1 MSVRVLI
8 RRKRDR
14 ADLLLY
20 YVHPLTKREVS
31 KSAET
36 PDHNEAERAAGLWEA
51 ELNAHFGTGN
61 DGWQHFRDRL
71 RNEYLAPLSPKTYAS
86 YTTALNHFERLMK
99 PSAVSEIDSSAI
111 SVFQSRLIEEKRELT
126 SIRTYLTHLRAIV
139 NWAEQIGVLR
149 KAPAVKLPRQATR
162 RFMRGRPLTEPEYRA
177 MRAACSKLGS
187 HQREWQRFL
196 DLLWLSGLRLGEAII
211 VSWDEPPIVVKLDA
225 TPYPQLLFFAEGH
238 KARRD
243 EAVPIAPDFAA
254 WLKKTPPKQRT
265 GLVVPLPLA
274 SEARISE
281 QISEIGG
288 LADVV
293 VNGKGKRGSAQDF
306 RRSFGTRW
314 APHVM
319 PLTLQKMMRHADI
332 STTMKYYV
340 NMSSADAG
348 REIWS
353 VPNNVPNPRSKRR
366 RPSRAGLEKPA
377 KSVANRSRR

>member
-288 LADVV
+288 RLACR
-293 VNGKGKRGSAQDF
+293 GKRQGQAGVSAGLPPQF
-306 RRSFGTRW
+306 
-314 APHVM
+314 
-319 PLTLQKMMRHADI
+319 RHALGTARNAAYLAKD
-332 STTMKYYV
+332 
-340 NMSSADAG
+340 DAS
-348 REIWS
+348 RRHFHDHEILRQH
-353 VPNNVPNPRSKRR
+353 VERR
-366 RPSRAGLEKPA
+366 RWPRDMVCPEQCPETAI
-377 KSVANRSRR
+377 